1 MCCKLCRVK
10 KLGNFLPEIWKAM
23 EVEGGELCNVV
34 ALEAVVLYVIL
45 QPYVFGTLNRGAGCP
60 TETRRLG
67 SYESFATVRTR
78 RQASEGSSRFL
89 TLLTFNSRG

>member
-1 MCCKLCRVK
+1 V
-10 KLGNFLPEIWKAM
+10 

-34 ALEAVVLYVIL
+34 ALETDVLYVIL

-67 SYESFATVRTR
+67 SYGSFPTVRTR
-78 RQASEGSSRFL
+78 GQASEDSGRFL
-89 TLLTFNSRG
+89 TLLTFNIQG